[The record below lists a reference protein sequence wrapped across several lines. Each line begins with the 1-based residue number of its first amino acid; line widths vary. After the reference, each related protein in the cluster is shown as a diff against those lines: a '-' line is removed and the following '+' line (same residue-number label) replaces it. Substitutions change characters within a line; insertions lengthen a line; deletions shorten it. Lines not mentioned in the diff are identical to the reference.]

1 MIEQTTISIA
11 ALIATIITVW
21 ALLKIKKTWIGVY
34 LVQKEPHGAWLLP

>member
-21 ALLKIKKTWIGVY
+21 ALLKIKK
-34 LVQKEPHGAWLLP
+34 HGTAISDIR

>member
-21 ALLKIKKTWIGVY
+21 ALLKIITVR
-34 LVQKEPHGAWLLP
+34 